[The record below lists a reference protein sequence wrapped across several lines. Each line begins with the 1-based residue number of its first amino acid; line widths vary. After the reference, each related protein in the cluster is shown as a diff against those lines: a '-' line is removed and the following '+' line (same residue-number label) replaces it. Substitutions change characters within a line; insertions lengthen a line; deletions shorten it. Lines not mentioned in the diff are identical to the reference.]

1 MYLDG
6 TETVITTLSDL
17 DLSAAIE
24 GLILPEEPA
33 WARTNWQSY
42 CIELPDRC
50 DQRAVMQ
57 RMLDDGIATRRGVM
71 NAHLER
77 PYQAAAMGA
86 TLPRSERAQRCGIIL
101 PLIPSMTSSQV
112 QEVCAS
118 LSAALGR

>member
-1 MYLDG
+1 
-6 TETVITTLSDL
+6 
-17 DLSAAIE
+17 
-24 GLILPEEPA
+24 
-33 WARTNWQSY
+33 
-42 CIELPDRC
+42 
-50 DQRAVMQ
+50 MQ
-57 RMLDDGIATRRGVM
+57 RMLDDGVATRRGVM

-86 TLPRSERAQRCGIIL
+86 ALPRSERAQRRGIIL